1 MDIKK
6 IISEDRKIKDASL
19 NAYVISLKKINNDKE
34 IKNIDFLKN
43 VEHVQEKLKDL
54 KLTTKKNRYTAI
66 LVLLRAVGK
75 QDKLIEEYRKILDKL
90 TSQYFK
96 EISLNKKTDNQEKNW
111 ISLKELK
118 KIMNSYAEEVKGR
131 DLKNKNKLNPKEKV
145 ILQSYLLSAL
155 YLLIPPKRLDYNVK
169 IVKKKDEIKDDDNY
183 LLNESKNNK
192 TFIIQDYKTS
202 NKYGTQEFIVP
213 KKLNSIIN
221 LWLKFNNSGFLL
233 INNRGGRLSSNGL
246 GKMIAKVFAPSGKQ
260 ITLNLLRKITISELI
275 DMDAIKKNKKLA
287 KDMGHSTNIQ
297 QSVYYKE

>member
-287 KDMGHSTNIQ
+287 REMGHSTNIQ

>member
-66 LVLLRAVGK
+66 LVLLRAVGN
-75 QDKLIEEYRKILDKL
+75 QEKLIEEYRKILDKL

-202 NKYGTQEFIVP
+202 DKYGTQEFIVP

-246 GKMIAKVFAPSGKQ
+246 GKMITKIFKPSGKQ

-287 KDMGHSTNIQ
+287 KEMGHSTNIQ

>member
-1 MDIKK
+1 M
-6 IISEDRKIKDASL
+6 L
-19 NAYVISLKKINNDKE
+19 NS
-34 IKNIDFLKN
+34 
-43 VEHVQEKLKDL
+43 VQDKLKDL

-75 QDKLIEEYRKILDKL
+75 QDKLIEEYRKILDEL

-145 ILQSYLLSAL
+145 LLQNYLLSAL

-213 KKLNSIIN
+213 KKLNNIIN
-221 LWLKFNNSGFLL
+221 LWLKFNDSGFLL
-233 INNRGGRLSSNGL
+233 VNNRGGRLSSNGL
-246 GKMIAKVFAPSGKQ
+246 GKMIAKVFKPTGKQ
-260 ITLNLLRKITISELI
+260 ITLNLLRKITISELV
-275 DMDAIKKNKKLA
+275 DHEAIKKNKKLA
-287 KDMGHSTNIQ
+287 EQMGHSVNVQ
-297 QSVYYKE
+297 QSVYLKD

>member
-75 QDKLIEEYRKILDKL
+75 QDKLIEEYRKILDEL

-202 NKYGTQEFIVP
+202 DKYGTQEFIVP

-221 LWLKFNNSGFLL
+221 LWLKFNDSGFLL

-287 KDMGHSTNIQ
+287 KEMGHSTNIQ

>member
-1 MDIKK
+1 MQD
-6 IISEDRKIKDASL
+6 
-19 NAYVISLKKINNDKE
+19 
-34 IKNIDFLKN
+34 
-43 VEHVQEKLKDL
+43 KLKDL

-75 QDKLIEEYRKILDKL
+75 QDKLIEEYRKILDDL

-169 IVKKKDEIKDDDNY
+169 IVKKKEEIKDDDNY
-183 LLNESKNNK
+183 LLN
-192 TFIIQDYKTS
+192 II
-202 NKYGTQEFIVP
+202 
-213 KKLNSIIN
+213 
-221 LWLKFNNSGFLL
+221 
-233 INNRGGRLSSNGL
+233 R
-246 GKMIAKVFAPSGKQ
+246 
-260 ITLNLLRKITISELI
+260 
-275 DMDAIKKNKKLA
+275 KKN
-287 KDMGHSTNIQ
+287 II
-297 QSVYYKE
+297 